1 MALEK
6 HFIFR
11 ISEAEYEWLRK
22 QAYENRISVAEY
34 LRQLIDDDMIEKG
47 EEK

>member
-6 HFIFR
+6 QFIFK
-11 ISEAEYEWLRK
+11 ISEAEYEWLKK
-22 QAYENRISVAEY
+22 QAYENRTSVAEY
-34 LRQLIDDDMIEKG
+34 VRQLIDDDMIEKG

>member
-1 MALEK
+1 MAMEK
-6 HFIFR
+6 QFIFK
-11 ISEAEYEWLRK
+11 INQAEYEWLRK

-34 LRQLIDDDMIEKG
+34 IRQLIDDDMIEKG

>member
-6 HFIFR
+6 QFIFK
-11 ISEAEYEWLRK
+11 ISEAEYEWLRE
-22 QAYENRISVAEY
+22 QAYENKISVAEY
-34 LRQLIDDDMIEKG
+34 VRQLIDDDMIEKG